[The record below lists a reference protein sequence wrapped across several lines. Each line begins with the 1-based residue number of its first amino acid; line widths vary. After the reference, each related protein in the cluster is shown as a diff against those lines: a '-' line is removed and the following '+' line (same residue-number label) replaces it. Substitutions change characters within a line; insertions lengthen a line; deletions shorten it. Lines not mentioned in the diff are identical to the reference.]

1 MDFIEAEGKTKEEA
15 VERGLRRIGAEEEE
29 VEIEALESLGEDS
42 VKVRIAYDRKRTNMS
57 RAKRILESILA
68 GMDMNGRVEGSEKED
83 VIFLEISSDENKDL
97 LIGPKGDTINALQ
110 YIVNRIINKDILE
123 KTRVVVD
130 IANYREGQK
139 NRLEALARSE
149 AERVKETGESALLPP
164 MNPEER
170 RIIHITLKDDKE
182 IETASTG
189 TEPNRGV
196 VISLKKKP

>member
-15 VERGLRRIGAEEEE
+15 VERALRRIGAKEEE
-29 VEIEALESLGEDS
+29 VEVEVLESPEEDS
-42 VKVRIAYDRKRTNMS
+42 VKVRIAYDRKGINMS

-68 GMDMNGRVEGSEKED
+68 RMDMNGRVEGKEKED
-83 VIFLEISSDENKDL
+83 VLCLEISSDENKDL

-149 AERVKETGESALLPP
+149 AKRVKETGENAFLPP

-170 RIIHITLKDDKE
+170 RTIHITLKDDVE